1 MAEETGHA
9 YWDAVALAAHED
21 YGLGQAVGRLI
32 MESAAPH
39 RRLSVFAAAYERDV
53 PATLHVA
60 IGADITHMRA
70 AHDGAA
76 LGLAAFRDFQ
86 VFAEVVKGLDD
97 GGVYVNLGSAVALPE
112 VFLKAVNIARNVSG
126 MPHRIVTADLDMVRH
141 YRPAQ
146 NVVARPTMP
155 DGTGYR
161 LTGHH
166 EILFPLLYA
175 MVRARLEGS

>member
-1 MAEETGHA
+1 
-9 YWDAVALAAHED
+9 
-21 YGLGQAVGRLI
+21 
-32 MESAAPH
+32 
-39 RRLSVFAAAYERDV
+39 
-53 PATLHVA
+53 
-60 IGADITHMRA
+60 
-70 AHDGAA
+70 
-76 LGLAAFRDFQ
+76 
-86 VFAEVVKGLDD
+86 VVKGLDD

-126 MPHRIVTADLDMVRH
+126 APRRIITADLDMVRH
-141 YRPAQ
+141 YRPGQ

-175 MVRARLEGS
+175 MVRARLDGPSGA